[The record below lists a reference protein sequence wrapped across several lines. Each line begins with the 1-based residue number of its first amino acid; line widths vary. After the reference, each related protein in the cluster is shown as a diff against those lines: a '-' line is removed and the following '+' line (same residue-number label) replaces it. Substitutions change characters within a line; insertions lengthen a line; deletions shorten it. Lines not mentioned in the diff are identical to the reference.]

1 MPPLPPISGIHTIDD
16 VVSAIESIITW
27 SLGQPSRLGYFA
39 ALYKRITLAIKDNL
53 PNFQQPAR
61 MERLDVVFAT
71 RYFDALNAWFYP
83 NDNPPLSTA
92 WRVAFSAAALPK
104 PIIVQ
109 HLLAG
114 VNAHIDL
121 DLGIAAATVS
131 PGSELPSLESDFNLV
146 NKVLAAEVS
155 AVLDEIDSLS
165 PVMAAVYDAFSG
177 LEIDVIDHALDFTRA
192 EAWSFATELAPLPP
206 GPQQEA
212 AIAKRDVEVA
222 HLGTM
227 IVTPP
232 SFIAHL
238 IEPVAF
244 FETRDIVK
252 IITTLNA
259 QADAAH
265 AARS

>member
-1 MPPLPPISGIHTIDD
+1 MPPLPPITGVATIGD
-16 VVSAIESIITW
+16 VIDAIESIVAW
-27 SLGQPSRLGYFA
+27 SLAQPSRLGYFA

-53 PNFQQPAR
+53 PKFDDPAR

-71 RYFDALNAWFYP
+71 RYFDALNAWFHP
-83 NDNPPLSTA
+83 DGHAPLSAA
-92 WRVAFSAAALPK
+92 WRVAFTAAALPK

-121 DLGIAAATVS
+121 DLGVAAATVS

-146 NKVLAAEVS
+146 NKVLASEVG

-165 PVMAAVYDAFSG
+165 PLMAAVYDAFSG
-177 LEIDVIDHALDFTRA
+177 LETDIIDHALDFTRA
-192 EAWSFATELAPLPP
+192 EAWSFASELALLSP
-206 GPQQEA
+206 GPRQEE
-212 AIAKRDVEVA
+212 AIARRDVEVA
-222 HLGTM
+222 HLGTL

-238 IEPVAF
+238 LEPVALL
-244 FETRDIVK
+244 ETRDIVK
-252 IITTLNA
+252 IISTLNA